1 MSDMARAVGNI
12 FVAFATIWRS
22 CGNPIKNLHQA
33 LERLNKIAATAAT
46 FDKRRVRRPLNRT
59 ASLGRVFAP
68 GRAPALMKLGH
79 TQGTFEMGAFSNSY
93 VLRVLLVTPTP
104 ARNLDTVAR
113 QRRWLRTSLPPR
125 RIRVSLL
132 PLWERRDLRRQ
143 RQDFAPEQRDTLAQ
157 QQSGVQI
164 GKGDAPL
171 VENTRKVQKEHP

>member
-1 MSDMARAVGNI
+1 
-12 FVAFATIWRS
+12 
-22 CGNPIKNLHQA
+22 
-33 LERLNKIAATAAT
+33 
-46 FDKRRVRRPLNRT
+46 
-59 ASLGRVFAP
+59 
-68 GRAPALMKLGH
+68 
-79 TQGTFEMGAFSNSY
+79 MGAFSDSY